1 METRTGMRIGLVHG
15 RPDVRRRLSRMISR
29 IPGHQVAWSAPDGEE
44 AARLAAVDRPDVVLL
59 EVGADGVP
67 PASRR
72 LLERM
77 EMPALAVTPSVPG
90 PGLLDALRRGV
101 RNLLPEPRFAAG
113 GPHPLELER
122 LARAVRLAG
131 EARLDAPPAPPL
143 VAIGASTGGP
153 PAVARVLAAL
163 PSGFAPA
170 VVVAQHVDPS
180 FSAGLVSWLG
190 GQTALPVRRAR
201 PGDRPAAGT
210 VYVAAADAH
219 LFLTPDGVFSD
230 LPNGPGNACIP
241 SVDLLFWS
249 LAGGPAGVA
258 VLLTGMGRDGAEGL
272 LTLRRAGWHT
282 IAQDENSSAV
292 YGMPRVA
299 RDMGAAAEV
308 LALAGIAPAIV
319 AAAARRNG
327 AA

>member
-1 METRTGMRIGLVHG
+1 
-15 RPDVRRRLSRMISR
+15 
-29 IPGHQVAWSAPDGEE
+29 
-44 AARLAAVDRPDVVLL
+44 
-59 EVGADGVP
+59 
-67 PASRR
+67 
-72 LLERM
+72 
-77 EMPALAVTPSVPG
+77 
-90 PGLLDALRRGV
+90 
-101 RNLLPEPRFAAG
+101 
-113 GPHPLELER
+113 LER

-131 EARLDAPPAPPL
+131 EAVEPSPTAPPL

-153 PAVARVLAAL
+153 PAVARILGAL
-163 PSGFAPA
+163 PPGFGHA

-180 FSAGLVSWLG
+180 FSAGLVAWLD
-190 GQTALPVRRAR
+190 GQTPLPVRRAR

-230 LPNGPGNACIP
+230 LPNGAGNGCIP

-249 LAGGPAGVA
+249 LAGGPVGVA
-258 VLLTGMGRDGAEGL
+258 ALLTGMGRDGAEGL

-299 RDMGAAAEV
+299 RDMDAAAEV

-319 AAAARRNG
+319 AAVARRTES
-327 AA
+327 A